1 LLSLLE
7 HHALPPHCI
16 ELELTENVLQTGRA
30 TVEAIR
36 RLRNAGISIALDDFG
51 TGYSSLASLEH
62 LPLTRV
68 KLDQSLMASID
79 TNARS
84 LAITLAIADLCRQ
97 LGLEMTAEGVE
108 RPEQLA
114 LLLPHASICLQG
126 FLISRPVGRTDLPK
140 RVSEVP
146 ERLQSLLLSS
156 EVLRRAGARSS
167 SMSTTAI
174 RKLRA

>member
-1 LLSLLE
+1 
-7 HHALPPHCI
+7 
-16 ELELTENVLQTGRA
+16 
-30 TVEAIR
+30 
-36 RLRNAGISIALDDFG
+36 
-51 TGYSSLASLEH
+51 
-62 LPLTRV
+62 
-68 KLDQSLMASID
+68 
-79 TNARS
+79 
-84 LAITLAIADLCRQ
+84 
-97 LGLEMTAEGVE
+97 MTAEGVE

-114 LLLPHASICLQG
+114 LLLPHTSICLQG